1 MKGTKRKV
9 VAQQRE
15 ANEYE
20 RKRMENIKQNAE
32 FMTAKGCGTVAAKI
46 LQANANTFSKDVRDD
61 ALSHSDDEDYIP
73 IDYEVD
79 NNEEITS
86 SKVYK
91 IMLHQF

>member
-1 MKGTKRKV
+1 MELW
-9 VAQQRE
+9 QQRFF
-15 ANEYE
+15 
-20 RKRMENIKQNAE
+20 K
-32 FMTAKGCGTVAAKI
+32 
-46 LQANANTFSKDVRDD
+46 LDVRDD
-61 ALSHSDDEDYIP
+61 TLSHSDDEDYIP